1 MYGQIPATTDRMLA
15 LALAAGAFLGGDE
28 RAAAE
33 VALAEVRAFA
43 LRNAAPGLL
52 RLAGTTTDPAWSP
65 TLAG

>member
-1 MYGQIPATTDRMLA
+1 MLA
-15 LALAAGAFLGGDE
+15 LALAAGALRWRGDE

-52 RLAGTTTDPAWSP
+52 RLAGSTTDPAWSP

>member
-1 MYGQIPATTDRMLA
+1 MLA
-15 LALAAGAFLGGDE
+15 LALAAGAFVGGDE

-52 RLAGTTTDPAWSP
+52 RLAGTTTGPAWSP